1 MPGPNQLSPGSG
13 LMLARDVGLSNSPPL
28 WTSGNQDLSLSSQQ
42 PPSLQM
48 LLASLCPAQ
57 MGLCV
62 LTGVSEGR
70 APLELAGLWKRSSE
84 VAGAPASPAGGP
96 GTAGCFVRLLLQGGD
111 WGLRRWHGVLTGTMS
126 RHAVPPHAG
135 SPGPSLLFSGAPPPA
150 FHTSPLSPPPSS
162 SENGIENRHACDSAP

>member
-1 MPGPNQLSPGSG
+1 
-13 LMLARDVGLSNSPPL
+13 
-28 WTSGNQDLSLSSQQ
+28 
-42 PPSLQM
+42 M

-111 WGLRRWHGVLTGTMS
+111 WGLRRWHGVLAGTMS
-126 RHAVPPHAG
+126 RHA
-135 SPGPSLLFSGAPPPA
+135 APPTLAAQALP
-150 FHTSPLSPPPSS
+150 FSS
-162 SENGIENRHACDSAP
+162 